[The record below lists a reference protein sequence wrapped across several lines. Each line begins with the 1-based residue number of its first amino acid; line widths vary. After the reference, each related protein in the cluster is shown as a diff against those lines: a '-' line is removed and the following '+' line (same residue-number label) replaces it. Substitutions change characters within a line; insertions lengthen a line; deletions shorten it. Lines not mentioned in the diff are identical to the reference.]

1 MRCTDSYGCD
11 TLLLRFTG
19 SQPAFFATA
28 MERLLFRTG
37 SQPAFFKKATESAGE
52 ALEYL
57 NRRISPKQDEKRL
70 TEPHRGSVR
79 H

>member
-11 TLLLRFTG
+11 TLLLRF
-19 SQPAFFATA
+19 
-28 MERLLFRTG
+28 TG